1 MGCCSSLPKDD
12 HPNDDLVDSGPSAS
26 DCVNF
31 DHTFRIMLFGD
42 NDVDT
47 QLIFSKFFETEQ
59 NNCGVREKEGQTD
72 GPCTDGSNNSN
83 NSSHAEYKE
92 NFNDMGTEVDSEDTH
107 SKEDKSSSLLV
118 FEKFSDD
125 WEETYPKKRLLTIK
139 KKHEILQVRLF
150 LKVARRITVETE
162 RGRSFRNPYRGMN
175 AILLIYDIIRQS
187 SVQFLADQIREV
199 LSYKNSNTII
209 MLVGNKN
216 DLTNS
221 DTADGF
227 AAIDAA
233 KKLSKEFNVTHLQVS
248 ALNAKSVKQ
257 LFNEVVDL
265 LIKHSKNS

>member
-12 HPNDDLVDSGPSAS
+12 HPNDDLVDSGPNAS

-47 QLIFSKFFETEQ
+47 QLIFSKFFETER
-59 NNCGVREKEGQTD
+59 NNCGVRAKEEQTD

-83 NSSHAEYKE
+83 NSSYGEYKE
-92 NFNDMGTEVDSEDTH
+92 KFSDIGTEVDSEHTH
-107 SKEDKSSSLLV
+107 SNEDMSSSLV

-139 KKHEILQVRLF
+139 KKHDILKVKLF
-150 LKVARRITVETE
+150 LKVARRITFETE
-162 RGRSFRNPYRGMN
+162 RGISFRNPYRGMN
-175 AILLIYDIIRQS
+175 AILLIYDVIRQS

-199 LSYKNSNTII
+199 LSYKNSNAIVI
-209 MLVGNKN
+209 LVGNKN